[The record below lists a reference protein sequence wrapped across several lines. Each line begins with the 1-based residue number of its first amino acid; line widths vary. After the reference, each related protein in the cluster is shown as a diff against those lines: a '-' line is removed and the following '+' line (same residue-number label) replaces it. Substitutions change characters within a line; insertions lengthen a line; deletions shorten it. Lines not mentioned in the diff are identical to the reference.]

1 VQYLGMTEIKLY
13 KSKKKALII
22 FLLAVPLIAAGISII
37 NKDGATE
44 TDLIMGWI
52 GTCFFSLAI
61 PVGLFHL
68 FDKRPQM
75 IINEN
80 GIFDRTLMHNDFIK
94 WETIE
99 DAYPK
104 NIHGQHY
111 ICLCIPEEFKPSKK
125 KSRFHKI
132 ISNLNESM
140 LFQEMNI
147 NMSQLDANTLVMNEF
162 IIVMAKAEKSERIEL
177 LKNIAQ
183 HRI

>member
-1 VQYLGMTEIKLY
+1 MTEIKLY
-13 KSKKKALII
+13 KSKKKALKI
-22 FLLAVPLIAAGISII
+22 FLFATPLIAAGIWMI
-37 NKDGATE
+37 NRDGGTE

-68 FDKRPQM
+68 LDKRPQM

-80 GIFDRTLMHNDFIK
+80 GIFDRTLMHNEFIN

-99 DAYPK
+99 DAYPM

-125 KSRFHKI
+125 KSRFHKSV
-132 ISNLNESM
+132 SNLNELMS
-140 LFQEMNI
+140 FQEMNI
-147 NMSQLDANTLVMNEF
+147 NMSQLDANTMVMTEF
-162 IIVMAKAEKSERIEL
+162 IIVMAKTEKSERIEL

-183 HRI
+183 QRI